1 MVAGNIV
8 LGWLEACSE
17 AHRRRL
23 AHRLGFGIG
32 HMDARRSLDGLAA
45 SLLTECAGDLQMEP
59 GELARVVGNPRE
71 IGREAVMQLALV
83 GLESSAAAA

>member
-1 MVAGNIV
+1 
-8 LGWLEACSE
+8 
-17 AHRRRL
+17 
-23 AHRLGFGIG
+23 
-32 HMDARRSLDGLAA
+32 
-45 SLLTECAGDLQMEP
+45 MEP